1 VEDLVDPFFEFK
13 VLLVGDPAVGKTSL
27 ILRFVEDRFDKEYK
41 ASIGVDIMSRAIN
54 IEDKVAR
61 LVIWDIASQEKFR
74 RFRSSFY
81 QQANGILVVFDLT
94 RRETLENV
102 DGWVQEV
109 REHTESIEMVL
120 IGNKSDLITQRQIT
134 PDHVQKWSARYACP
148 YIETS
153 ALTGD
158 AVEGAF
164 HKLTSAIAVKTPMD

>member
-1 VEDLVDPFFEFK
+1 MADPFFEFK

-41 ASIGVDIMSRAIN
+41 ASIGVDIMSRTIN

-81 QQANGILVVFDLT
+81 QQANGIFVVFDLT
-94 RRETLENV
+94 RQETLKSV

-109 REHTESIEMVL
+109 RAHTESIEMVL
-120 IGNKSDLITQRQIT
+120 IGNKSDLIPHRQVSRQAIQDWVQR
-134 PDHVQKWSARYACP
+134 HSCP

-153 ALTGD
+153 ALTGE
-158 AVEGAF
+158 AVDEAF
-164 HKLTSAIAVKTPMD
+164 QKLTKKMTSKV

>member
-1 VEDLVDPFFEFK
+1 M
-13 VLLVGDPAVGKTSL
+13 GDPAVGKTSL

-41 ASIGVDIMSRAIN
+41 ASIGVDIMSKTIT

-61 LVIWDIASQEKFR
+61 LVIWDIASQEKFK

-81 QQANGILVVFDLT
+81 LQANGILVVFDLT
-94 RRETLENV
+94 RKETLESV
-102 DGWVQEV
+102 DDWVQEV

-134 PDHVQKWSARYACP
+134 PDIVQKWVSRHGCP

-153 ALTGD
+153 ALKGE
-158 AVEGAF
+158 AVEEAF
-164 HKLTSAIAVKTPMD
+164 QQLTHIIAAKTYND